1 MKLLITALLAL
12 ANTAQSQQYLRQLA
26 YDPKSLE
33 TKEVTKAV
41 GAVVQYDQPNRRKF
55 LSYESSEWE
64 KLWLEKVDHWATHT
78 QICQVLLV
86 EQQNYI
92 HDFLN
97 LTCTSRYEAPFDHWC
112 IIDDEY
118 HPLWYDTANR
128 NKFELSWTLPGA
140 ISPYAKLMP
149 AQPVLPTAMDEHVV
163 SKFTFLDELTGE
175 TYVEYIEPLVSHL
188 RHPLAKCID
197 IPPVARQFKYYWTVF
212 RGYVIPPPPLRGSPK
227 NYYFD
232 AGASSWGDGSGGPS
246 LKYFWN
252 IWARHSIDWNNV
264 FAYEMTTSVDEFYQ
278 TLPVA
283 LKDTIHY
290 QQCAVSSSPNDDSP
304 EHPFLPLEIKRRTS
318 KDDYVFFKLDID
330 SPSVEDGNI
339 YYILNDP
346 DNHIDEVAWEHH
358 IRGNYLLTEWGP
370 PEKLP
375 DVSMRESYEMF
386 LQMRLKGIRAHSW
399 I

>member
-1 MKLLITALLAL
+1 MKLTATALLAL
-12 ANTAQSQQYLRQLA
+12 LYPVKGQKHLRPLRF
-26 YDPKSLE
+26 PESVE
-33 TKEVTKAV
+33 IKEVTQGV

-78 QICQVLLV
+78 QICQVLRNN
-86 EQQNYI
+86 QQNYI

-118 HPLWYDTANR
+118 HPLWYNTANR
-128 NKFELSWTLPGA
+128 NEFELSWTLPGA